1 MVYGEIKKRFMAFWV
16 DIGISTGIIIILFVV
31 FGLTNVIAIIIGA
44 TVAAILFLLKDITG
58 RSVGKRIFKLKI
70 IDRMDKTATIP
81 VKKLIL
87 RNILLGL
94 WMVDGFMLYE
104 NRAKYKIMDKVLGL
118 DVVTEEE
125 GNYTVVRDKL
135 DRK

>member
-1 MVYGEIKKRFMAFWV
+1 MEKLKKRFMAFWV

-31 FGLTNVIAIIIGA
+31 FGLTKVIAIIIGA

-104 NRAKYKIMDKVLGL
+104 NRVKYKIMDKVLGL

>member
-16 DIGISTGIIIILFVV
+16 DIGISTGIIISLFVV

-70 IDRMDKTATIP
+70 IDRIP
-81 VKKLIL
+81 EYSVEIPEMPVPAVKL
-87 RNILLGL
+87 
-94 WMVDGFMLYE
+94 
-104 NRAKYKIMDKVLGL
+104 
-118 DVVTEEE
+118 
-125 GNYTVVRDKL
+125 
-135 DRK
+135 

>member
-1 MVYGEIKKRFMAFWV
+1 MAFWV

-31 FGLTNVIAIIIGA
+31 FGLTKVIAIIIGA

-104 NRAKYKIMDKVLGL
+104 NRVKYKIMDKVLGL

>member
-16 DIGISTGIIIILFVV
+16 DIGISTGIIISLFVV